1 MLIPDPQR
9 SGPPEG
15 HARAF
20 LDQLNDDAHREA
32 LAAKMVPPGA
42 VVPVGLNHIS
52 RPLDVIAKSTGLLRL
67 GGGPCD

>member
-1 MLIPDPQR
+1 MLTPDPQR

-20 LDQLNDDAHREA
+20 LDQLNDDAHRKA

-42 VVPVGLNHIS
+42 VVPAVLNHK
-52 RPLDVIAKSTGLLRL
+52 PLAALTGSTGRLKL
-67 GGGPCD
+67 GGRSCD